1 MRIIQYEYSESQV
14 RRFPAGAST
23 IRPALREALEFIE
36 ALDNEPFN
44 EEEEFYDR

>member
-1 MRIIQYEYSESQV
+1 MRVITYEYSESQV
-14 RRFPAGAST
+14 RRFPAGQST

-44 EEEEFYDR
+44 EEEL